1 MVKAKAVF
9 YFITSCN
16 NCTLNQTLNVETVK
30 LSLKPKP
37 NATYFEPAYEGY
49 GEFGGVDVY
58 ELLGN
63 GDRNVGID
71 LHYDGKA
78 PWEIKIVLAE
88 YYNGQKYEELPR
100 SEEDE
105 SQGWESPSAQDD
117 EDGEGWEW

>member
-1 MVKAKAVF
+1 MGQFSWKCAVSNEALVSKENALRESECQA
-9 YFITSCN
+9 YLVT
-16 NCTLNQTLNVETVK
+16 
-30 LSLKPKP
+30 P